1 MRSSKT
7 KISFK
12 SIVLFLLYSISLIVL
27 FYYLY
32 DGYNYYITPF
42 LERPHHPAHQTIKP
56 GGIRGHG
63 LGILGTMM
71 MLLLLTYS
79 LRKKNII
86 FGNIGK
92 IGNWLD
98 FHIFL
103 GIMGPLFVI
112 LHSSFKLNGIVAISF
127 WSMISVAL
135 SGILG
140 RYLYLQIPRNISGH
154 EMNLNDLENTNERI
168 LNEIESNYSVDGAYV
183 SKIETMIVGN
193 LDPNKSELSILVSFF
208 LADLFRFFRIKKIR
222 RILRRTTGL
231 SKKQIAILLGMM
243 KKKALI
249 HRRLILWNK
258 IHQLFHYWHVFHKP
272 FAIVMYVIMVVHVTL
287 TVIFGY
293 TWLF

>member
-1 MRSSKT
+1 MTRSIK
-7 KISFK
+7 K
-12 SIVLFLLYSISLIVL
+12 IVLVILYSVSIALL
-27 FYYLY
+27 FYYFY
-32 DGYNYYITPF
+32 DGFDYYITPF
-42 LERPHHPAHQTIKP
+42 LERPHHPDHQNVKP

-63 LGILGTMM
+63 LGIVGTMM

-92 IGNWLD
+92 VGNWLD

-154 EMNLNDLENTNERI
+154 EMNLSDVETTNEQI
-168 LNEIESNYSVDGAYV
+168 LHEIELKYSVNRQSV
-183 SKIETMIVGN
+183 TRMETMIVGS
-193 LDPNKSELSILVSFF
+193 LDPNKSELSVLISFL
-208 LADLFRFFRIKKIR
+208 LADIFRFFRIRKVRK
-222 RILRRTTGL
+222 ILRRSTKL
-231 SKKQIAILLGMM
+231 SKRQIRILIGLM
-243 KKKALI
+243 KKKAFI

-258 IHQLFHYWHVFHKP
+258 LHQLFHYWHVFHKP
-272 FAIVMYVIMVVHVTL
+272 FAFVMYFIMVVHVIL
-287 TVIFGY
+287 TIFLGY